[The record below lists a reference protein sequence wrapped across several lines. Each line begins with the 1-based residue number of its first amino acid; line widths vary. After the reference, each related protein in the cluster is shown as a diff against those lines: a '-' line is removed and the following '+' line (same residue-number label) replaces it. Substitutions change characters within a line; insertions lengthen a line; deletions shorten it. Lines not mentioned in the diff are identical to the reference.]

1 MTLTVIAG
9 DGKRPQD
16 VTEEMAERIKA
27 VIYDY
32 SDRTTLAAALG
43 VLQIVA
49 AEILEEAQ

>member
-9 DGKRPQD
+9 DGKRLQD

-27 VIYDY
+27 VIYEY
-32 SDRTTLAAALG
+32 SERTTLAAALG

-49 AEILEEAQ
+49 AEILEEAA